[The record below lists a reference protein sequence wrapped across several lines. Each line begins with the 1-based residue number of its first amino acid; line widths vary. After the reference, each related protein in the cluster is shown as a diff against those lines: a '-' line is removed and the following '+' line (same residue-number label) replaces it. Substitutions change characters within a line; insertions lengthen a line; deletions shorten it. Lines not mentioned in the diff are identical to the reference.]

1 MKLLNK
7 IKTIF
12 SNKEK
17 RENKIHKQI
26 SQLIIARIDSMLKDE
41 NSAPKDLS
49 IKEWRSVLKGI
60 KLAFVE
66 KESLVPLKSL
76 GKRKIRQGKIQK
88 GFNDFQKHYKEI

>member
-41 NSAPKDLS
+41 NSVPKDLS
-49 IKEWRSVLKGI
+49 IKEWRNVLKGI

-76 GKRKIRQGKIQK
+76 GKRKIRQAKIQK